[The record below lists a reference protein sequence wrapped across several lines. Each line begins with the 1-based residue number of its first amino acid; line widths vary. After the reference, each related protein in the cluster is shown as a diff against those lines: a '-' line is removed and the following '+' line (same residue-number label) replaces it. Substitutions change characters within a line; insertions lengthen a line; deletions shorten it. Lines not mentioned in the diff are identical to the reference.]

1 MIYLFKHEAFPQFL
15 YVFVVMFQLGPTW
28 TRQLLASWEPQA
40 QNVAAVP
47 ERPFDLSKDLRTPQ
61 NSSGLDYHD
70 PK

>member
-47 ERPFDLSKDLRTPQ
+47 ERPFDLSK
-61 NSSGLDYHD
+61 N
-70 PK
+70 